1 MTKNQLLIQ
10 NLGAIIDSKD
20 SGIYSCFSAF
30 ETNYLQ
36 LRTGVNVIP
45 GNVDDGGWA
54 FSYLLSHPHDSSIAQ
69 LENDYRLEWNGMSI
83 TLAQLA
89 DLTVPI
95 GTCSAR
101 QSPFSIKTLVR
112 RALRKSKLPYSAE
125 EVLEIFT
132 IPEFLWERKLLHTG
146 YRLWKCQAAIG
157 FAENRPIFCFPWM
170 SRRRLDPLIVFVNQ
184 ICSELKKRGNPI
196 LIMPVSKAEMVADLA
211 DYWIDADYF
220 LSNRD

>member
-1 MTKNQLLIQ
+1 MENHLFLRNFYADVECKDFLI
-10 NLGAIIDSKD
+10 G
-20 SGIYSCFSAF
+20 SCPSAF
-30 ETNYLQ
+30 EASNLQ
-36 LRTGVNVIP
+36 LRSGVNVIS
-45 GNVDDGGWA
+45 GDIDGGGWTL
-54 FSYLLSHPHDSSIAQ
+54 SYLLSYPKDPSII
-69 LENDYRLEWNGMSI
+69 LWENGYQLEWNGIPI

-95 GTCSAR
+95 GARSAR

-132 IPEFLWERKLLHTG
+132 IPEFLWNRKLLHTG
-146 YRLWKCQAAIG
+146 SRLWKCQAAIG
-157 FAENRPIFCFPWM
+157 FAGNRPIFCFPWM

>member
-1 MTKNQLLIQ
+1 MENRLL
-10 NLGAIIDSKD
+10 LRDFYADVECREYPIDSC
-20 SGIYSCFSAF
+20 YSAF
-30 ETNYLQ
+30 ETSFLQ
-36 LRTGVNVIP
+36 LRSGVNVIP
-45 GNVDDGGWA
+45 GDICDGGWA
-54 FSYLLSHPHDSSIAQ
+54 LSYLLSYPKDSSII
-69 LENDYRLEWNGMSI
+69 LCENDYRLEWNGMPI
-83 TLAQLA
+83 ALTQLA

-95 GTCSAR
+95 GARSAR

-125 EVLEIFT
+125 EVLNIFT
-132 IPEFLWERKLLHTG
+132 IPEFLWDRKLLHTG
-146 YRLWKCQAAIG
+146 SRLWKCQAAIG

-196 LIMPVSKAEMVADLA
+196 LVMPVSKAEMVADLA